1 MKFRLAAPLS
11 ALLIAAAASSANAA
25 IFTFTASLSS
35 AGEPIPVSLLPST
48 ATGNAT
54 VTFNDV
60 AGTVGVNVSWA
71 GLQGSAPFGHIHCC
85 TAVAGT
91 GSAGVLQGF
100 GLLSNVSTGSYA
112 NTFTPAA
119 ATFSQLLAGT
129 SAGQAYVNI
138 HSSTYPG
145 GEIRGFLAPIPEP
158 ETYALLLAGL
168 GAVAWAARR
177 RSV

>member
-1 MKFRLAAPLS
+1 MKFRLAAS
-11 ALLIAAAASSANAA
+11 FGALLIAFAASPANAA
-25 IFTFTASLSS
+25 TTTFIATLSS
-35 AGEPIPVSLLPST
+35 AGESNATST

-71 GLQGSAPFGHIHCC
+71 GLLGSAPFGHIHCC

-91 GSAGVLQGF
+91 GNVGVLQGF
-100 GLLSNVSTGSYA
+100 NALNNLPTSSYIDIFA
-112 NTFTPAA
+112 PAP
-119 ATFSQLLAGT
+119 ATFSALLAGT
-129 SAGQAYVNI
+129 TAGKAYVNI
-138 HSSTYPG
+138 HSSTYSG

-158 ETYALLLAGL
+158 ETYALMLAGL

-177 RSV
+177 RSA